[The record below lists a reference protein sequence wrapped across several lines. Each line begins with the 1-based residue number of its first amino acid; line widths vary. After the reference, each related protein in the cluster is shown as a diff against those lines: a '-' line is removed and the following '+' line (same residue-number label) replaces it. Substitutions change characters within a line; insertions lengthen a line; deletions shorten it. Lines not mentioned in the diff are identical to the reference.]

1 METMTNKELI
11 ERHAI
16 IAGQL
21 ALANNFHEPR
31 KEKRYEKELLKI
43 EKELLKRLEQSNSK

>member
-1 METMTNKELI
+1 MTNKELI
-11 ERHAI
+11 EKHAI

-31 KEKRYEKELLKI
+31 KEKHYEKELIKI
-43 EKELLKRLEQSNSK
+43 EHELLERLSKSNL